1 MIKALLKR
9 VLFAIPT
16 IFLVVV
22 ITFILARVVPGDP
35 VTMVAGDTATEEQR
49 AQVREQLGLDDPL
62 LVQFFRY
69 CNDLLH
75 GDLGYSWHS
84 SNSVAEDFKT
94 RLPATLELAIWSLL
108 IAILIGIPLGILS
121 AIKKNSLLDHF
132 CRIFSMVGS
141 SMPIFW
147 LGLMLI
153 YYLFYKLR
161 WFPAPLG
168 RIAIT
173 MTAPEKI
180 TGLYVLDAMLAGD
193 FKLAGKCASY
203 LVLPAVTLSMGT
215 MSILARMTRASMLET
230 LNMEYVRT
238 AKAKGISGAKVICK
252 HALSNALIP
261 ILTVLGGQ
269 FGVLMG
275 STVVCESIFSWPGIG
290 TYLTQSIL
298 ATDYNPVQAFTLLTA
313 ILYVLINLV
322 LDVLYTVVDP
332 RVRLE

>member
-22 ITFILARVVPGDP
+22 ITFVLARVVPGDP

-49 AQVREQLGLDDPL
+49 EQVREQLGLDDPL
-62 LVQFFRY
+62 ILQFFRY

-94 RLPATLELAIWSLL
+94 RLPATLELAIWSIL
-108 IAILIGIPLGILS
+108 IAVLIGIPLGILS

-132 CRIFSMVGS
+132 CRIFSMIGS

-173 MTAPEKI
+173 MTAPDKI
-180 TGLYVLDAMLAGD
+180 TGLYVLDALLAGN
-193 FKLAGKCASY
+193 FQLAGKCAQY

-313 ILYVLINLV
+313 ILYVCINLV